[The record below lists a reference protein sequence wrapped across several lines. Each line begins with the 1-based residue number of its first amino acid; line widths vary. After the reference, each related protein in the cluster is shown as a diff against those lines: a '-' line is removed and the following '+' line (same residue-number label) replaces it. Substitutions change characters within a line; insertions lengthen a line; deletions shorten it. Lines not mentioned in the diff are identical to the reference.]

1 MESIKKL
8 MRGDFSLTKTFWLF
22 AVLGTA
28 AIMLFFYAW
37 SAVQLALVFFAP
49 AANIFHMIYISAALQ
64 TLATAAFLA
73 IVPISIWRSSRNYE
87 GHWAWSVLAKG
98 GVLVCALFLS
108 LNTAGILY
116 VSGISA
122 LRNDTKDIAD
132 PTRNSMNAAR
142 SLKRDEK
149 FPYTGFWQVKCDPND
164 VGITIE
170 GERRLLKQPYRLEFC
185 GERGCG
191 LRSHNKI
198 VDDPEFRII
207 DLNTIEFEVSSALAA
222 ATIYHRCG

>member
-22 AVLGTA
+22 AVLGAA

-73 IVPISIWRSSRNYE
+73 IAPISIWRSSRNYE

-191 LRSHNKI
+191 LRSYNKI